1 MAEDAEAADTAE
13 PEDAADTDDPEVAEP
28 APKRRPAWVST
39 ALTAAALAVI
49 CGLLASSAYLGWHHH
64 AAAHHRAQTAAFA
77 AAAKQELIN
86 LTSFNYTHAKDDV
99 QRVLDNATGEFKDD
113 FTKRADDFTA
123 VVEQSKVVT
132 EGTVTAVAVESMST
146 DAAVVLVSAT
156 SNVTNAAGAQEEPRA
171 WRMRM
176 TVTRDG
182 DQYKVSK
189 VEMVS

>member
-1 MAEDAEAADTAE
+1 MAEDPEAVEAAEAPDAT
-13 PEDAADTDDPEVAEP
+13 DAAEAEVDEP
-28 APKRRPAWVST
+28 APKRRPAWAST
-39 ALTAAALAVI
+39 ALTAAALVVI
-49 CGLLASSAYLGWHHH
+49 CGLLGSSAYLGWHHH
-64 AAAHHRAQTAAFA
+64 AAAHQRAQTAAFA

-113 FTKRADDFTA
+113 FTKRADDFTG

-132 EGTVTAVAVESMST
+132 EGTVTAVAVESMS
-146 DAAVVLVSAT
+146 DDSAVVLVSAT

-176 TVTRDG
+176 TVSRDG